1 MGGFIEVK
9 KRKYMPNWLFWA
21 LIYKTMEQN
30 PQACK
35 TFERFLVLGLH

>member
-1 MGGFIEVK
+1 MGDFIEVK
-9 KRKYMPNWLFWA
+9 MEKSSQNWMFWA